1 MKNYYVYLL
10 TNTHNTVLYTGVTNN
25 IERRLY
31 EHKNKLI
38 KGFTE
43 KYNVHKL
50 VYVEETN
57 DVNAAIAREKQI
69 KGWVR
74 AKKDALIINQNPKW
88 LDLSAEW
95 YGKPLL
101 YAQTV
106 ACHFEAQPKNL
117 PQQQEDPSAAP
128 QDDKAV
134 ILNDVKNPHPQEIL
148 HTVQGDTA
156 TCHPEVQPK
165 DPPQQEILR
174 YAQDDSDFM
183 GEKADA

>member
-43 KYNVHKL
+43 KYNLHKL

-74 AKKDALIINQNPKW
+74 VKKDALVINQNPKW

-95 YGKPLL
+95 YEKPLL
-101 YAQTV
+101 YTQTV
-106 ACHFEAQPKNL
+106 ACHSEAQPKNL
-117 PQQQEDPSAAP
+117 TQQQEDPSAAP

-134 ILNDVKNPHPQEIL
+134 ILNEVKNP
-148 HTVQGDTA
+148 
-156 TCHPEVQPK
+156 
-165 DPPQQEILR
+165 
-174 YAQDDSDFM
+174 
-183 GEKADA
+183 